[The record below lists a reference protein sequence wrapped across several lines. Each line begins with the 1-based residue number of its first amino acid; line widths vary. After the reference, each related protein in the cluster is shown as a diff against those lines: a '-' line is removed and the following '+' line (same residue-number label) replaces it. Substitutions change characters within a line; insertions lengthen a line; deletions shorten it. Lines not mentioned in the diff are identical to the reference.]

1 MGKKAKRFDCVEMK
15 RQAQEKLR
23 AEYEQRRSEF
33 GSYVEFLN
41 AKAEESELWQRMR
54 RKTDADSGR

>member
-1 MGKKAKRFDCVEMK
+1 MK
-15 RQAQEKLR
+15 RQAQVELR

-41 AKAEESELWQRMR
+41 AKAEVSELWQWVQ
-54 RKTDADSGR
+54 SGRKQPASSE

>member
-1 MGKKAKRFDCVEMK
+1 MGTKSKTFDCVQMK

-23 AEYEQRRSEF
+23 AEYERRRSEF

-41 AKAEESELWQRMR
+41 AKAEESELWRSIR
-54 RKTDADSGR
+54 RKPAESSS